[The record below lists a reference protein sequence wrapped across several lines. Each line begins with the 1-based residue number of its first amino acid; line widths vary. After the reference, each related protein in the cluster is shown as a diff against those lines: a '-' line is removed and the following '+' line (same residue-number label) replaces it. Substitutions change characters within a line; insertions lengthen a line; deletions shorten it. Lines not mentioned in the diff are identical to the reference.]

1 MNLSSSQ
8 VSWGIEVWRRQ
19 CVARE
24 SPDVEPR
31 VGRELGSRPF
41 PNLLDYVDEE
51 VEPTISKVKV
61 YMNPVTLSVQ
71 KPNLFL
77 VGFG

>member
-1 MNLSSSQ
+1 MEQ
-8 VSWGIEVWRRQ
+8 
-19 CVARE
+19 
-24 SPDVEPR
+24 R

-61 YMNPVTLSVQ
+61 YMSPVTSSVH

-77 VGFG
+77 VSFG